1 LINLEQ
7 SNRTKP
13 GYGALINLD
22 KKRKKK
28 KEKRKKKIDMSSR
41 YGALTFETRI

>member
-28 KEKRKKKIDMSSR
+28 KEKRKKKIENRHELKIWCLD
-41 YGALTFETRI
+41 F

>member
-1 LINLEQ
+1 LINLER

-13 GYGALINLD
+13 GYGTLINLD

-28 KEKRKKKIDMSSR
+28 KEKRKKKKENVERHELKIWCLD
-41 YGALTFETRI
+41 F